1 MRSLFVATVVTFAAS
16 AAWPCSPAVELG
28 IAPIEGALGVPTN
41 ASLFFAIG
49 DAPGT
54 AVLVDESTDARTDLV
69 IEFASLSRATL
80 PALSPSTSY
89 RVEMDIIEGTPSR
102 TLTFTTGEGP
112 DALAPDIED
121 VESDVA
127 VEKVPGE
134 LTFGEGCSMVLLPV
148 WRDER
153 VFTRVTL
160 GVDVAPDTVLVRL
173 FRTLDGERLE
183 RTAKFT
189 DASLTPIEGAVRVA
203 IEDNSSD
210 VGEALYEIVAVDA
223 AGNESTHELEVT
235 LGQLA
240 DDGGCAQT
248 SPASAASLVAVL
260 VLLQI
265 RRRRAPRVN

>member
-1 MRSLFVATVVTFAAS
+1 MRSLFVATAVTLAAS
-16 AAWPCSPAVELG
+16 VAWPCSPAAELG
-28 IAPIEGALGVPTN
+28 FAPVDGALGVPTN

-80 PALSPSTSY
+80 PALTPSTTY
-89 RVEMDIIEGTPSR
+89 RVEMDIFEGTPSR

-112 DALAPDIED
+112 DALAPEIVDVNSAIE
-121 VESDVA
+121 
-127 VEKVPGE
+127 VEKFPAE
-134 LTFGEGCSMVLLPV
+134 LTFGEGCSMVVLPV
-148 WRDER
+148 WREER

-160 GVDVAPDTVLVRL
+160 GVDVAADTVLVRL
-173 FRTLDGERLE
+173 FRTLDGERNE

-189 DASLTPIEGAVRVA
+189 EASATPVEGAVRVD

-223 AGNESTHELEVT
+223 AGNETTHEIELT
-235 LGQLA
+235 LGELA

-248 SPASAASLVAVL
+248 SPASAASIVAVL

-265 RRRRAPRVN
+265 RRRRAR